1 MISVKNNWFQ
11 TILTLALLLGVT
23 TFIFLY
29 TSGFRLQRDKKDN
42 AVDLTKTGMISA
54 KSMPEGASVYLDG
67 KLVTATNDTISGLKP
82 GTHKL
87 RMVKKGYEDWEKD
100 IEVYEELVTDITA
113 VLVSQSPMFEPL
125 TNTGAH
131 SPSVS
136 PSLSQ
141 LAYFSKDE
149 QEPGVWIIPI
159 NQGGL
164 NLFRANPTVVLE
176 DTQVSKYS
184 DGESITWSPNEKQLL
199 VETNDEFYYLV
210 DLDTNTAESVTNPEE
225 ILQNWQ
231 SILKQKRQDFVS
243 KLNISDDIASL
254 ALSDNALWSPDEKK
268 FLFTQQ
274 NGDQLAY
281 KVYNMEKPLPVG
293 EKVET
298 TVFTT
303 NVNDPQPDISWY
315 SDSFHLILTEGP
327 IAEEKKGT
335 ISLIRIDGTNK
346 VEIYGGSLN
355 SPKVYSVP
363 TGDKI
368 IILTSFKSG
377 DQTDLYTV
385 GIR

>member
-184 DGESITWSPNEKQLL
+184 DGKSITWSPNEKQLL